1 MKPQLLGITY
11 TEFDNRVGPQL
22 RFQYPP
28 DVINKETFED
38 VSSYV
43 IVGKHLSERIITVV
57 IDNQRLFMNYSVLI
71 DNAKYD
77 RNTLHLA
84 IGFILENNE
93 NIEIYESCLRKFART
108 LIALEIEKEFLFLD
122 TDKSKLRE
130 LVASFYH
137 QLIEKNEV
145 YLYLDQANYLCLR
158 LFSSNHHMMPLPLS
172 DVDIPIF
179 LVHDP
184 SALSYLPW
192 DISIQH
198 LIPCIDG
205 FSSIQKIAK
214 EAAMDIE
221 CVKNCLRVLVYYKC
235 LIISDVFQFSNCYTL
250 TENNHSLLSD
260 RSSLES
266 IQSFAAFDRK
276 KLPSISQI
284 LRFTFA
290 LMPHISIGEM
300 LATRSELVLEGMDI
314 RKLLA
319 ILQSYQVIRRIKKY
333 PVSISNKNVLNVS
346 DISLMPTFESQSKR
360 EKEEHL
366 NSFNGVAHVDE
377 ILLAG
382 KTNTAN
388 STSDILKFSHVI
400 FISK

>member
-28 DVINKETFED
+28 NIINKETFED

-43 IVGKHLSERIITVV
+43 IVGKHLSERIITVT
-57 IDNQRLFMNYSVLI
+57 IDHHHLFMNYSIAI

-84 IGFILENNE
+84 IGFVIENNQ

-108 LIALEIEKEFLFLD
+108 LIALEIEKEYLFLD
-122 TDKSKLRE
+122 TDKSKLQE
-130 LVASFYH
+130 LFASFYH
-137 QLIEKNEV
+137 QIIEKNEV
-145 YLYLDQANYLCLR
+145 YLYLDHANYLCLK
-158 LFSSNHHMMPLPLS
+158 LFSSNHHMIPLS
-172 DVDIPIF
+172 LQDVDVPIF
-179 LVHDP
+179 LIHDP
-184 SALSYLPW
+184 SSLSSLPW

-205 FSSIQKIAK
+205 FSNIQKIAK

-250 TENNHSLLSD
+250 TENCHHVLSD
-260 RSSLES
+260 RSMLES
-266 IQSFAAFDRK
+266 IQNFAALDK
-276 KLPSISQI
+276 KDPPPIPQI
-284 LRFTFA
+284 LRLTFA
-290 LMPHISIGEM
+290 LLPHVSIGDM
-300 LATRSELVLEGMDI
+300 LLTRSDLHLEGVDI

-319 ILQSYQVIRRIKKY
+319 ILQSHQIIRRVKKF
-333 PVSISNKNVLNVS
+333 PVSISNKNAFNLS
-346 DISLMPTFESQSKR
+346 DINMLPSIDSYVKK
-360 EKEEHL
+360 EKEDQM
-366 NSFNGVAHVDE
+366 NSFNGKSHVDE

-382 KTNTAN
+382 KTNNAS
-388 STSDILKFSHVI
+388 STGDILKFSHVI